1 MSEVP
6 QKGPKLSE
14 PRAIVTEVASY
25 GAMTDTFDRLKAA
38 LADRYAIEQEVGSG
52 GMATVYLARDLKHDR
67 HVAIK
72 VLRPELAAAIGPER
86 FIREIKI
93 TAQLNHPHIL
103 PLLDSGDAEGFLFY
117 VMPYVEGES
126 LRDRL
131 NRDKQLSIE
140 DSIKIASEVADA
152 LSSAH
157 KHDVIHRDIKPENIL
172 LEEGHAVVADFGIVR
187 VITAAGAE
195 RLTETGL
202 AIGTP
207 AYMSPEQ
214 ASGED
219 QLDGRSDIYSLGC
232 VLYEMLAGEPPHTGP
247 SVQAIIA
254 RKLSEPVRR
263 LRAVRESI
271 PVAVEELTM
280 KALSRVPAD
289 RFDTAAAMAGA
300 LANPTTLS
308 TAAMQSIVV
317 LPFESLSPDPE
328 NEYFADGLTDEL
340 IADLSKIQTLRVIS
354 RTSAMTLKGRE
365 RDVRSIGRELDVR
378 YVLEGSVRR
387 AGNNLRVTAQ
397 LIDAMNDAHLW
408 AEKYTGTLDDVF
420 DIQEKLSRTIVDALK
435 LELTPE
441 ENRRI
446 VERPI
451 DDVRAYECYL
461 RARLETWRWSKD
473 GLDHALRLI
482 QNGLDIVG
490 DNELLYAAQGSV
502 YIQYRQVGIDTS
514 DANLRKADECVEKIV
529 ALNPDSHHGHRL
541 SGQLYRIRGNVQAA
555 VRRLK
560 RALAADPNNADMLLD
575 LSYAYS
581 ITGKGFAAR
590 PLVAK
595 LIEVD
600 PLIPLNQCMPGWL
613 DALDGHFDTAIEPYH
628 KMHAMDPDNPMALLF
643 YTWVLISNGMNEET
657 SKVID
662 ASSSTVKRTLPG
674 QMAMVLH
681 FASKGEAQNAADAVS
696 PELRAMVASASD
708 DLFPRLL
715 GQGYAMIDHKEEAV
729 HWLTMAADRG
739 FINYPFLATHD
750 PLLQNLRG
758 YTGFEHLL
766 EVVKH
771 RWETFEV

>member
-1 MSEVP
+1 
-6 QKGPKLSE
+6 
-14 PRAIVTEVASY
+14 
-25 GAMTDTFDRLKAA
+25 MTDTFESLKAA

-152 LSSAH
+152 LNSAH

-172 LEEGHAVVADFGIVR
+172 LEEGHAVVADFGIAR

-289 RFDTAAAMAGA
+289 RFATAAAMAGA

-317 LPFESLSPDPE
+317 LPFDSLSPDKE
-328 NEYFADGLTDEL
+328 NEYFADGLTEEL

-408 AEKYTGTLDDVF
+408 AE
-420 DIQEKLSRTIVDALK
+420 
-435 LELTPE
+435 
-441 ENRRI
+441 
-446 VERPI
+446 
-451 DDVRAYECYL
+451 
-461 RARLETWRWSKD
+461 
-473 GLDHALRLI
+473 
-482 QNGLDIVG
+482 
-490 DNELLYAAQGSV
+490 
-502 YIQYRQVGIDTS
+502 
-514 DANLRKADECVEKIV
+514 
-529 ALNPDSHHGHRL
+529 
-541 SGQLYRIRGNVQAA
+541 
-555 VRRLK
+555 
-560 RALAADPNNADMLLD
+560 
-575 LSYAYS
+575 
-581 ITGKGFAAR
+581 
-590 PLVAK
+590 
-595 LIEVD
+595 
-600 PLIPLNQCMPGWL
+600 
-613 DALDGHFDTAIEPYH
+613 
-628 KMHAMDPDNPMALLF
+628 
-643 YTWVLISNGMNEET
+643 
-657 SKVID
+657 
-662 ASSSTVKRTLPG
+662 
-674 QMAMVLH
+674 
-681 FASKGEAQNAADAVS
+681 
-696 PELRAMVASASD
+696 
-708 DLFPRLL
+708 
-715 GQGYAMIDHKEEAV
+715 
-729 HWLTMAADRG
+729 
-739 FINYPFLATHD
+739 
-750 PLLQNLRG
+750 
-758 YTGFEHLL
+758 
-766 EVVKH
+766 
-771 RWETFEV
+771 